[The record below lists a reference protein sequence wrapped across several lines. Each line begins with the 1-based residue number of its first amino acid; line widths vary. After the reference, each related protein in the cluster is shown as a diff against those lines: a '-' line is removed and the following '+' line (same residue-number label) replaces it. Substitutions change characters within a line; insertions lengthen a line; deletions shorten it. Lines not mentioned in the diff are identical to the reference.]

1 MTQAA
6 KAERDRLKAHADSAD
21 LRLTDLIMGTEIAVA
36 GLDLVLLGVDEY
48 DEPFTTDITVKG
60 EIKKISKPWPELE
73 PNLREQ
79 INHEQYKKSLV
90 FAVAEAED
98 HIASYIRIILRAYP
112 DRLIR
117 GSSGGESL
125 KSVPLIDFIRKDR
138 KDLINSLIQDSIN
151 SIMREQ
157 PRNYLKYLGQVIGRP
172 LAKEAIDQFCEV
184 CATRDL
190 IVHCQGKINSVYID
204 KARKLARGSLGDFA
218 VVDEKYFKSSIAN
231 VISDVY
237 KDIYA
242 AICAVFGKDEK
253 IDAVLSEI

>member
-1 MTQAA
+1 MAQAA

-98 HIASYIRIILRAYP
+98 HIASYIRIILRAHP
-112 DRLIR
+112 DRLTR
-117 GSSGGESL
+117 GSSGGLSAR
-125 KSVPLIDFIRKDR
+125 SVPLIDIIRMER
-138 KDLINSLIQDSIN
+138 KDLINSLIEDRVN
-151 SIMREQ
+151 SIMRDQ
-157 PRNYLKYLGQVIGRP
+157 PKKYLNI
-172 LAKEAIDQFCEV
+172 
-184 CATRDL
+184 L
-190 IVHCQGKINSVYID
+190 IK
-204 KARKLARGSLGDFA
+204 
-218 VVDEKYFKSSIAN
+218 
-231 VISDVY
+231 
-237 KDIYA
+237 
-242 AICAVFGKDEK
+242 
-253 IDAVLSEI
+253 